1 MVQQRDLDD
10 TAQRQ
15 TSSRVRVNLKA
26 YKKELTGI
34 QLSIQERTA
43 HLPKLIADVIF
54 RLRLS
59 AAARVNPS
67 VFARQH
73 SELRRKQRLHR
84 SNAGRRFANPGSE
97 HLQHSAQ
104 ESPNYSCRQVAAR
117 HHNYRRRSGFAVE
130 ANDAQLHGPFPWNKI
145 AGVQLT
151 RNRPAQGTSRFLR
164 WTLQSV
170 LFILQKVVEFLN
182 QLHEFLM
189 VLFLCDPLT
198 QDMHAFSFIR
208 GHGASRSDCA
218 GNYSIADGRVN
229 RNRRDSVQS
238 QI

>member
-1 MVQQRDLDD
+1 MVQQRELDD

-15 TSSRVRVNLKA
+15 TSPRVRVNLQV

-84 SNAGRRFANPGSE
+84 SNAGRRSANPGSE

-117 HHNYRRRSGFAVE
+117 HHTIADEVDSQFE
-130 ANDAQLHGPFPWNKI
+130 ANNAQLHGPFPET
-145 AGVQLT
+145 GSQE
-151 RNRPAQGTSRFLR
+151 S
-164 WTLQSV
+164 
-170 LFILQKVVEFLN
+170 N
-182 QLHEFLM
+182 QLGTDRPKEPQDFFAGPSSRCS
-189 VLFLCDPLT
+189 LF
-198 QDMHAFSFIR
+198 
-208 GHGASRSDCA
+208 SRRLLS
-218 GNYSIADGRVN
+218 S
-229 RNRRDSVQS
+229 
-238 QI
+238 

>member
-67 VFARQH
+67 VYARQQ
-73 SELRRKQRLHR
+73 SELR
-84 SNAGRRFANPGSE
+84 
-97 HLQHSAQ
+97 
-104 ESPNYSCRQVAAR
+104 
-117 HHNYRRRSGFAVE
+117 
-130 ANDAQLHGPFPWNKI
+130 
-145 AGVQLT
+145 
-151 RNRPAQGTSRFLR
+151 
-164 WTLQSV
+164 
-170 LFILQKVVEFLN
+170 
-182 QLHEFLM
+182 
-189 VLFLCDPLT
+189 
-198 QDMHAFSFIR
+198 
-208 GHGASRSDCA
+208 
-218 GNYSIADGRVN
+218 
-229 RNRRDSVQS
+229 
-238 QI
+238 

>member
-34 QLSIQERTA
+34 QLSIQECTA

-104 ESPNYSCRQVAAR
+104 ESLTTVVGRL
-117 HHNYRRRSGFAVE
+117 
-130 ANDAQLHGPFPWNKI
+130 LHDI
-145 AGVQLT
+145 IT
-151 RNRPAQGTSRFLR
+151 
-164 WTLQSV
+164 
-170 LFILQKVVEFLN
+170 
-182 QLHEFLM
+182 
-189 VLFLCDPLT
+189 
-198 QDMHAFSFIR
+198 
-208 GHGASRSDCA
+208 
-218 GNYSIADGRVN
+218 IADEV
-229 RNRRDSVQS
+229 DSQLKQTMLSYTDRSPGTRS
-238 QI
+238 QESN

>member
-1 MVQQRDLDD
+1 MVQRRDLDD

-84 SNAGRRFANPGSE
+84 SNAGMKIRESWKRASSAFCTRVA
-97 HLQHSAQ
+97 LQLSAG
-104 ESPNYSCRQVAAR
+104 CR
-117 HHNYRRRSGFAVE
+117 
-130 ANDAQLHGPFPWNKI
+130 
-145 AGVQLT
+145 T
-151 RNRPAQGTSRFLR
+151 TS
-164 WTLQSV
+164 
-170 LFILQKVVEFLN
+170 
-182 QLHEFLM
+182 
-189 VLFLCDPLT
+189 
-198 QDMHAFSFIR
+198 
-208 GHGASRSDCA
+208 
-218 GNYSIADGRVN
+218 
-229 RNRRDSVQS
+229 
-238 QI
+238 

>member
-1 MVQQRDLDD
+1 MVQQHLDD

-34 QLSIQERTA
+34 QLSIQECTA

-104 ESPNYSCRQVAAR
+104 ESPNYVGRL
-117 HHNYRRRSGFAVE
+117 
-130 ANDAQLHGPFPWNKI
+130 LHDI
-145 AGVQLT
+145 IT
-151 RNRPAQGTSRFLR
+151 
-164 WTLQSV
+164 
-170 LFILQKVVEFLN
+170 
-182 QLHEFLM
+182 
-189 VLFLCDPLT
+189 
-198 QDMHAFSFIR
+198 
-208 GHGASRSDCA
+208 
-218 GNYSIADGRVN
+218 IADEV
-229 RNRRDSVQS
+229 DSQLKQTMLSYTDRSPGTRS
-238 QI
+238 QESN